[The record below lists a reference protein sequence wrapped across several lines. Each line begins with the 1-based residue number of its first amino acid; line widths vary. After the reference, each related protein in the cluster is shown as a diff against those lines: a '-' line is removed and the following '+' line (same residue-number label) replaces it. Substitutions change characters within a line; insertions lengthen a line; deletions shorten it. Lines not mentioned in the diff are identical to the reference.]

1 MEKEKR
7 IWIRL
12 AKVKER
18 GLSVKLNYRRTFFI
32 GLAFMSISAF
42 WQLYDSIVP
51 LILKH
56 TFDVGDTLA
65 GGIMAVD
72 NVLALFMLP
81 LFGAFSDKIRTGIGK
96 RMPFVLGGTAVAV
109 LSMVLIP
116 VADNVASLP
125 LFVAV
130 LFVTLVAM
138 STYRS
143 PAVALMPDVTPK
155 PLRSQANGIINLMGA
170 LGAVFSL
177 ALISLLIP
185 ATARPDYF
193 VIFAIVAAFMVAAVV
208 ILFFTI
214 KENRIAK
221 EMAAFD
227 DVEEPT
233 EEEPGSAQMDPAVK
247 RSFRLILASI
257 FFWFFA
263 YNAVTT
269 AFSKY
274 VQSHLG
280 VAGGGFASSLMIAT
294 VAAVIAFIPAGM
306 IAAKVGRKRTIL
318 TGIVVLAVA
327 FALASLFTTFS
338 SLLNL
343 LLVFV
348 GFGWAAV
355 NVNSYP
361 MVVEMAKGSDI
372 GKYTGYYY
380 TASMSAQILT
390 PVLSGFFL
398 EYVGYGTLFPYATI
412 FMIIAFITMS
422 QVKHGDSKLITP
434 SSKLELLDIED

>member
-1 MEKEKR
+1 
-7 IWIRL
+7 
-12 AKVKER
+12 
-18 GLSVKLNYRRTFFI
+18 
-32 GLAFMSISAF
+32 MSISAF

-56 TFDVGDTLA
+56 TFEIGDTLA

-72 NVLALFMLP
+72 NILALFMLP
-81 LFGAFSDKIRTGIGK
+81 LFGAFSDRVNTSIGK
-96 RMPFVLGGTAVAV
+96 RMPFILGGTAIAV
-109 LSMVLIP
+109 IAMTMIP
-116 VADNVASLP
+116 VADNIVSLP
-125 LFVAV
+125 LFILV
-130 LFVTLVAM
+130 LFIVLIAM

-177 ALISLLIP
+177 GLISFLVP
-185 ATARPDYF
+185 ETGVPDYF
-193 VIFAIVAAFMVAAVV
+193 FIFAIVAAFMVIAVTV
-208 ILFFTI
+208 LFFTI
-214 KENRIAK
+214 RENRIAK
-221 EMAAFD
+221 EMKAFADPIKEAKEEAA
-227 DVEEPT
+227 
-233 EEEPGSAQMDPAVK
+233 GSGPMDPLVR
-247 RSFRLILASI
+247 RSFWLILASI
-257 FFWFFA
+257 FFWFFS

-280 VAGGGFASSLMIAT
+280 VAGGGFANSLIIAT
-294 VAAVIAFIPAGM
+294 GAAVIAFVPAGI
-306 IAAKVGRKRTIL
+306 IASKIGRKRTIL
-318 TGIVVLAVA
+318 AGITVLIVC
-327 FALASLFTTFS
+327 FALAATFTAFS
-338 SLLNL
+338 VGLNV

-348 GFGWAAV
+348 GFGWAAI

-390 PVLSGFFL
+390 PVLSGFFM

-422 QVKHGDSKLITP
+422 QVKHGDSTVITP
-434 SSKLELLDIED
+434 KNKFEMLDVED

>member
-1 MEKEKR
+1 M
-7 IWIRL
+7 
-12 AKVKER
+12 
-18 GLSVKLNYRRTFFI
+18 KLNYRRTFFI

-42 WQLYDSIVP
+42 WQIYDSIIP

-56 TFDVGDTLA
+56 TFEIGDTLA
-65 GGIMAVD
+65 GGIMAID

-81 LFGAFSDKIRTGIGK
+81 LFGAFSDQIKTGIGK
-96 RMPFVLGGTAVAV
+96 RMPFILGGTALAVVA
-109 LSMVLIP
+109 MVLIP
-116 VADNVASLP
+116 VADNVISLP
-125 LFVAV
+125 LFVVV
-130 LFVTLVAM
+130 LFLALVAM

-177 ALISLLIP
+177 ALISFLVP
-185 ATARPDYF
+185 DVGKPDYLLL
-193 VIFAIVAAFMVAAVV
+193 FAIVAVFMVVAVA

-214 KENRIAK
+214 KENKIAK
-221 EMAAFD
+221 EMAAYD
-227 DVEEPT
+227 EP
-233 EEEPGSAQMDPAVK
+233 EKDEVAAEGSQKMDPAVK
-247 RSFRLILASI
+247 RSFWLILASI
-257 FFWFFA
+257 FFWFFS

-274 VQSHLG
+274 LQSHLG

-306 IAAKVGRKRTIL
+306 IAARLGRKRTIL
-318 TGIVVLAVA
+318 TGIVVLAVS

-338 SLLNL
+338 PLLNI

-348 GFGWAAV
+348 GFGWAAI

-361 MVVEMAKGSDI
+361 MVVEMAKGPEI

-398 EYVGYGTLFPYATI
+398 EHVGYGTLFPYATV
-412 FMIIAFITMS
+412 FMILAFLTMS
-422 QVKHGDSKLITP
+422 QVKHGDSKLILP
-434 SSKLELLDIED
+434 QKSKLEFLDVED

>member
-1 MEKEKR
+1 M
-7 IWIRL
+7 
-12 AKVKER
+12 
-18 GLSVKLNYRRTFFI
+18 KLNYGRTFFI

-56 TFDVGDTLA
+56 TFEIGDTLA
-65 GGIMAVD
+65 GGIMALD

-81 LFGAFSDKIRTGIGK
+81 LFGALSDKVSTGIGK
-96 RMPFVLGGTAVAV
+96 RMPFILAGTAVATV
-109 LSMVLIP
+109 SMVLIP
-116 VADNVASLP
+116 VADNMVNLP

-130 LFVTLVAM
+130 LLVALVAM

-170 LGAVFSL
+170 LGAVYSL
-177 ALISLLIP
+177 ALISFLVP
-185 ATARPDYF
+185 KEGVPDYQP
-193 VIFAIVAAFMVAAVV
+193 IFSIVAVFMVIDVA

-214 KENRIAK
+214 KEKKIAK
-221 EMAAFD
+221 EMEAYQDF
-227 DVEEPT
+227 
-233 EEEPGSAQMDPAVK
+233 EEEKEEAKGSGAMPPAVR
-247 RSFRLILASI
+247 RSFWFLLASI

-274 VQSHLG
+274 VQSFLG
-280 VAGGGFASSLMIAT
+280 VAGGGFANSLMLAT
-294 VAAVIAFIPAGM
+294 VAAVIAFVPAGM
-306 IAAKVGRKRTIL
+306 IAAKLGRKRTIL
-318 TGIVVLAVA
+318 FGITVLAVC
-327 FALASLFTTFS
+327 FALAALFTTFS
-338 SLLNL
+338 PLLNV

-348 GFGWAAV
+348 GFGWAAI

-361 MVVEMAKGSDI
+361 MVVEMAAGSDI

-390 PVLSGFFL
+390 PILSGFFM
-398 EYVGYGTLFPYATI
+398 EHVGYRTLFPYAAI
-412 FMIIAFITMS
+412 FMIVALATMS
-422 QVKHGDSKLITP
+422 QVKHGDSKLIVP
-434 SSKLELLDIED
+434 KSKLELLDVED

>member
-1 MEKEKR
+1 
-7 IWIRL
+7 
-12 AKVKER
+12 
-18 GLSVKLNYRRTFFI
+18 
-32 GLAFMSISAF
+32 
-42 WQLYDSIVP
+42 
-51 LILKH
+51 
-56 TFDVGDTLA
+56 
-65 GGIMAVD
+65 MAID
-72 NVLALFMLP
+72 NILALFMLP
-81 LFGAFSDKIRTGIGK
+81 LFGAFSDKVSTAIGK
-96 RMPFVLGGTAVAV
+96 RMPFILGGTAVAV
-109 LSMVLIP
+109 ISMVLIP
-116 VADNVASLP
+116 VADNLVSLP
-125 LFVAV
+125 LFVLV
-130 LFVTLVAM
+130 LLVALVAM

-177 ALISLLIP
+177 ALIAFLVP
-185 ATARPDYF
+185 ATGVPNYF
-193 VIFAIVAAFMVAAVV
+193 VIFAIVAAFMVISVA
-208 ILFFTI
+208 ILFVTI
-214 KENRIAK
+214 KENRIAHEMEALEHPAGDAK
-221 EMAAFD
+221 EEVMG
-227 DVEEPT
+227 
-233 EEEPGSAQMDPAVK
+233 GSGKMDPLVK
-247 RSFRLILASI
+247 RSFWLILASI

-294 VAAVIAFIPAGM
+294 VAAVIAFVPAGM
-306 IAAKVGRKRTIL
+306 IAARIGRKRTIL
-318 TGIVVLAVA
+318 TGIAVLALC

-338 SLLNL
+338 PLLNV

-348 GFGWAAV
+348 GFGWAAI

-390 PVLSGFFL
+390 PVLSGFFM
-398 EYVGYGTLFPYATI
+398 EHVGYGTLFPYATI

-422 QVKHGDSKLITP
+422 QVKHGDSKVISP
-434 SSKLELLDIED
+434 KSKLELLDVED